1 MHEDM
6 TTEALA
12 TLVESIA
19 GADPMRCNR
28 SRPVVEARI
37 ILTQALLTQGLT
49 EEAVAEKLGFNR
61 STINYYRERM
71 RDAQKYGNAPEML
84 ANWYKL
90 KSLLD
95 L

>member
-1 MHEDM
+1 M

-28 SRPVVEARI
+28 SRPVVEARV

-49 EEAVAEKLGFNR
+49 EEAVAEKIGFNR
-61 STINYYRERM
+61 STIHYYRERM
-71 RDAQKYGNAPEML
+71 HDAQQYGNAPEML
-84 ANWYKL
+84 NNWYKL
-90 KSLLD
+90 KTILD